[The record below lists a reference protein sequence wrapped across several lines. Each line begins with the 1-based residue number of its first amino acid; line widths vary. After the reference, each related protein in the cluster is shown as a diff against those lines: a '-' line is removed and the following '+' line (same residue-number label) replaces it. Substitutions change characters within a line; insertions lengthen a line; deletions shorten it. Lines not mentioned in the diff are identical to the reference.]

1 MWSPLIFFVI
11 HTFKSH
17 VHTLHSSHFLEVW
30 FEEQKVW
37 FKVWTT
43 LLRKNHTRDH
53 TVFFAQ
59 QGQAYHLSHQ
69 QNKST
74 SQFSGAPMDPWHRS
88 NVQSSRLILYE
99 WTNAHLC
106 SINLTFFFQK
116 YEITPFYYRH
126 LFLTSKI
133 TQVPPIFNGPRALQ
147 PLYIKANLQDCQR
160 GHICQEKSCA
170 KHKGIYNRWWS
181 CITLKVPLTLQ
192 FVFFW

>member
-1 MWSPLIFFVI
+1 MWSPLIFSVI

-17 VHTLHSSHFLEVW
+17 VHTSHSSHFLEVW
-30 FEEQKVW
+30 FEEWKVW

-59 QGQAYHLSHQ
+59 QGQVYHLSHQ

-74 SQFSGAPMDPWHRS
+74 SQFSGAPMDPLHRS
-88 NVQSSRLILYE
+88 NVQRSRLILYE

-106 SINLTFFFQK
+106 SINPTFFFQK
-116 YEITPFYYRH
+116 YEVTPFYYRH

-133 TQVPPIFNGPRALQ
+133 NQVPPIFNGPRALQ

-160 GHICQEKSCA
+160 GHIHQEKR
-170 KHKGIYNRWWS
+170 Y
-181 CITLKVPLTLQ
+181 ITDGEVALHLKCP
-192 FVFFW
+192 